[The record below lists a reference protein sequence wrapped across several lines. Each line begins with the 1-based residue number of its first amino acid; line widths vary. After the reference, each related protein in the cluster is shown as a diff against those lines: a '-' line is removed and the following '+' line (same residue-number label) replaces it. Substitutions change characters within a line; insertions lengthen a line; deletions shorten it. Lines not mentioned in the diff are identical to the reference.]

1 MVGDYSPQNLT
12 LPASLNTLSPMNGLT
27 KEFLEI
33 RSEIEQAL
41 PKLPRPYRLIEG
53 FCGPGGMSLGLKQ
66 AGFKIERAFDID
78 GASIETHNRNLGNH
92 GFVKD
97 AQEVR
102 GFALM
107 EELEIHRG
115 DLDLFAGG
123 PPCQGFSKQKRGAHL
138 GDSRNDLVKEYIRI
152 VIELLPRFFFFE
164 NVAIFGQKRGKHYI
178 SMMHNAFTDYEIST
192 YFINSSNFGL
202 PQTRERFLVVG
213 RRRDVKGAFYFP
225 NRIVSHPT
233 TVGQSLKGLPE
244 PPKDYSVHPKW
255 ANHQQAKVT
264 ELNVFRF
271 SHVPQGGG
279 WKDIPKRFQLPCHQ
293 RVDTEKGGW
302 PDVFGRLEWDGLC
315 PTITGGFDSFTRGR
329 YGHPLKN
336 RPLTPREAARIQGFP
351 DDYVFEGNRGDVRS
365 QIGNAVPPPVA
376 FGVGSYI
383 LRSLLVADG
392 LIKESQP
399 NAMLCDDIAEYRL
412 TPRIG
417 KIKPSLKYPKRK
429 RA

>member
-1 MVGDYSPQNLT
+1 MNRLT
-12 LPASLNTLSPMNGLT
+12 E
-27 KEFLEI
+27 EFLQI
-33 RSEIEQAL
+33 RSEIDQAL
-41 PKLPRPYRLIEG
+41 PQISRPYRLIEG

-66 AGFKIERAFDID
+66 AGFQIERAFDID
-78 GASIETHNRNLGNH
+78 GPSIATHNRNLGNH
-92 GFVKD
+92 GLVKD
-97 AQEVR
+97 AQEVS

-107 EELEIHRG
+107 SELGIKRG

-138 GDSRNDLVKEYIRI
+138 GDSRNDLVNEYIRI
-152 VIELLPRFFFFE
+152 VNELQPRFFFFE

-178 SMMHNAFTDYEIST
+178 SVMHETFLDYEISP

-202 PQTRERFLVVG
+202 AQARERFLVVG
-213 RRRDVKGAFYFP
+213 RRRDVRGAFHFP
-225 NRIVSHPT
+225 NRIVKRQT
-233 TVGQSLKGLPE
+233 TVGEALKGLPE

-264 ELNVFRF
+264 EMNILRF

-279 WKDIPKRFQLPCHQ
+279 WKDIPEMLRLPCHQ

-351 DDYVFEGNRGDVRS
+351 DDYAFEGNRGDVRS

-376 FGVGSYI
+376 YGVGSYI
-383 LRSLLVADG
+383 LKSLLVADG
-392 LIKESQP
+392 LIKETQP
-399 NAMLCDDIAEYRL
+399 NNTLCDA
-412 TPRIG
+412 IG
-417 KIKPSLKYPKRK
+417 ETVFPICSKKFEPTVKYPKRK